1 MRNLLNAL
9 QNKKVYVWWNFSV
22 KCFLILQLFKKR
34 FKKFAYLWEKTKT
47 QMSSNTTQTQPI
59 TKRAVK
65 FQTRISQTHFHTPL
79 YISISLS
86 PGCSRVWQVWKT
98 AMSRSI
104 LLSQIFTGTPRTIF
118 ELVERIIIHNIEM
131 KNWHFTHHIKYLVYI
146 KYISTLINMKK
157 KKEITQHLYFR
168 VY

>member
-1 MRNLLNAL
+1 MH
-9 QNKKVYVWWNFSV
+9 NFG
-22 KCFLILQLFKKR
+22 
-34 FKKFAYLWEKTKT
+34 YY
-47 QMSSNTTQTQPI
+47 TTQTLPI

-118 ELVERIIIHNIEM
+118 ELVKRIIIHNIEM

-157 KKEITQHLYFR
+157 KKKLLNTYISEYISVGPNPNKTNCFPS
-168 VY
+168 

>member
-1 MRNLLNAL
+1 MKNRKNSLFFGMVSKTLPNSFGIHSFK
-9 QNKKVYVWWNFSV
+9 NP
-22 KCFLILQLFKKR
+22 KCRI
-34 FKKFAYLWEKTKT
+34 
-47 QMSSNTTQTQPI
+47 SSIMQPI

-65 FQTRISQTHFHTPL
+65 FLTRISQTHFHTPL

-118 ELVERIIIHNIEM
+118 ELVKRIIIHNIEM

-157 KKEITQHLYFR
+157 KKKLLNTYISEYISVGPNPNKTNCFPS
-168 VY
+168 